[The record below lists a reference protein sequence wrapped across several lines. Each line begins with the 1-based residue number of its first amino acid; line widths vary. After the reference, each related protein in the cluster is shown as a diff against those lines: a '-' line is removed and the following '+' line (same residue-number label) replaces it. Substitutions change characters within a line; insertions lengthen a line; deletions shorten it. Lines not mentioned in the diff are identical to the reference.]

1 MRKNEIPWRG
11 ISPPGDSFKSLNL
24 GSMIMNL
31 NLLSN
36 RIYVVKSLQAI
47 VAIIILW
54 NYNKKMLTPTVDSIS
69 SMSRS
74 FILDGVQQNPAY
86 YPTNTLTSVI
96 LIIFLFFFFLTRND
110 IISAIKSKQY
120 NHSKSVVGLVISL
133 TMIAIVSFSGLDFT
147 PAKGMPFI
155 LIGTPVILTLILVLD
170 DIDIIPNKLIPK
182 KHWIEKPYFQSIHP
196 WINTILIFIIFFS
209 MAINI
214 SFLPPIISSD
224 IPFFFSLV
232 LLVMALFVFFQISS
246 ESGKPLVHDRRT
258 STMILILGLP
268 LILYLTTRVLFLLE
282 NPDSV
287 TRERWD
293 LSWAFMDMKNTFEI
307 NAWPVQPDFPED
319 DRWMFLYAAIW
330 NSGRAT
336 VLSIVLCTILG
347 VIIGVTRLSSNKLA
361 SNLAT
366 IYVEV
371 FRNMPLAVLLFLI
384 MLQLGESLP
393 LFKDEANIAGWI
405 YYSNQGIFI
414 PKPETARIL
423 VAVAIIL
430 SLWGWSRYRDR
441 DGVDDSQEALA
452 KKTLIW
458 SLVLSISL
466 GIILTGDMSL
476 PNYVKPNE
484 SIPGTWN
491 IEDGSAFEITK
502 SFMALIIGLTLFT
515 AAVVA
520 EIVRGSIQSLP
531 RGQIEASIS
540 LGLSSYQRLRLVIL
554 PQALR
559 SMIPLLNSQY
569 MNVWKN
575 SSLAIIVA
583 YSDIF
588 YVIFVMM
595 NNVGKLIPL
604 FLLLLVIYQTGSLII
619 SGIMNF
625 FNARITRVKI

>member
-1 MRKNEIPWRG
+1 
-11 ISPPGDSFKSLNL
+11 
-24 GSMIMNL
+24 MNF
-31 NLLSN
+31 NHLSN
-36 RIYVVKSLQAI
+36 RINLLKSLQAI
-47 VAIIILW
+47 IAIIILW
-54 NYNKKMLTPTVDSIS
+54 TYNIKMLNPTVDSIS

-74 FILDGVQQNPAY
+74 FIVDGVQQNPAY
-86 YPTNTLTSVI
+86 YPTTTLSSITLVV
-96 LIIFLFFFFLTRND
+96 FLFFLFLTRND
-110 IISAIKSKQY
+110 ILPAIKSKKY
-120 NHSKSVVGLVISL
+120 NFSKSLAGLFITLIIIMMASL
-133 TMIAIVSFSGLDFT
+133 PGFDFS

-155 LIGTPVILTLILVLD
+155 LIGTPVILTLILALEDTDLVQ
-170 DIDIIPNKLIPK
+170 LIPQK
-182 KHWIEKPYFQSIHP
+182 SWMEKSSFQSIHP
-196 WINTILIFIIFFS
+196 WINSMLIFIIFIS

-224 IPFFFSLV
+224 IPFFFSLI
-232 LLVMALFVFFQISS
+232 LLATTLFVFFQISS
-246 ESGKPLVHDRRT
+246 ESGNPLVHDRRT
-258 STMILILGLP
+258 STLILLIGLP
-268 LILYLTTRVLFLLE
+268 LILYLTTRILFLLQ

-293 LSWAFMDMKNTFEI
+293 LSWSFMDMKNTFEI

-319 DRWMFLYAAIW
+319 DRWKFLYAAIW

-336 VLSIVLCTILG
+336 ILSIVFCTILG

-361 SNLAT
+361 SSLAT

-393 LFKDEANIAGWI
+393 LFQDEANIAGWI
-405 YYSNQGIFI
+405 YYSNQGIYI
-414 PKPETARIL
+414 PRPETARIL
-423 VAVAIIL
+423 VAVAIVF
-430 SLWGWSRYRDR
+430 SLWAWGRYRDR

-466 GIILTGDMSL
+466 GILLTGDMSL
-476 PNYVKPNE
+476 PNYVKPNQG
-484 SIPGTWN
+484 IPGSWN
-491 IEDGSAFEITK
+491 IEEGSAFEITK
-502 SFMALIIGLTLFT
+502 SFLALIIGLTLFT

-520 EIVRGSIQSLP
+520 EIVRGSIQALP

-625 FNARITRVKI
+625 YNARVTRVKI

>member
-1 MRKNEIPWRG
+1 
-11 ISPPGDSFKSLNL
+11 
-24 GSMIMNL
+24 MNL
-31 NLLSN
+31 NHLSN
-36 RIYVVKSLQAI
+36 QINIVKSLQAI

-74 FILDGVQQNPAY
+74 FFVDGVQQNPAY
-86 YPTNTLTSVI
+86 YPTNILVSVTLMV
-96 LIIFLFFFFLTRND
+96 FLFFFFLTRND
-110 IISAIKSKQY
+110 IIPEIKSKQY
-120 NHSKSVVGLVISL
+120 NLSKSISGLVISL
-133 TMIAIVSFSGLDFT
+133 IMIAIVSFSGLDFT

-170 DIDIIPNKLIPK
+170 DIVIIPNTLIPK
-182 KHWIEKPYFQSIHP
+182 KNWIEKPSFQSIYP
-196 WINTILIFIIFFS
+196 WINSIIIFIIFIS
-209 MAINI
+209 MATNI

-224 IPFFFSLV
+224 LPFFFSLV
-232 LLVMALFVFFQISS
+232 LLAMTLFVFYQISS

-268 LILYLTTRVLFLLE
+268 LILYLTIRILFLLE

-293 LSWAFMDMKNTFEI
+293 LSWSFMDMKNTFEI

-393 LFKDEANIAGWI
+393 LFKDEANFAGWI

-414 PKPETARIL
+414 PKPETSRIL
-423 VAVAIIL
+423 IAVAIVL

-441 DGVDDSQEALA
+441 DGIDDSQEALA

-466 GIILTGDMSL
+466 GILLTGDMSL

>member
-1 MRKNEIPWRG
+1 
-11 ISPPGDSFKSLNL
+11 
-24 GSMIMNL
+24 MNL
-31 NLLSN
+31 NYLSN
-36 RIYVVKSLQAI
+36 RINFLKSLQAI
-47 VAIIILW
+47 IAIIILW
-54 NYNKKMLTPTVDSIS
+54 KYNTKMLNPTVDSIS

-74 FILDGVQQNPAY
+74 YFTNGVQQNPAY
-86 YPTNTLTSVI
+86 YSPNTLSSII
-96 LIIFLFFFFLTRND
+96 LIVFLFFLFLTRND
-110 IISAIKSKQY
+110 ILPAIKSKKY
-120 NHSKSVVGLVISL
+120 NFSKSLAGLFITL
-133 TMIAIVSFSGLDFT
+133 IILLMVSRPEFDFS

-155 LIGTPVILTLILVLD
+155 LIGTPVMLTLILALE
-170 DIDIIPNKLIPK
+170 DIDLVKLVPQK
-182 KHWIEKPYFQSIHP
+182 SWMEKSSFQSIHP
-196 WINTILIFIIFFS
+196 WINTILIFVIFIS
-209 MAINI
+209 MSINI

-224 IPFFFSLV
+224 IPFFLSII
-232 LLVMALFVFFQISS
+232 LLAMALFVFIQIYS
-246 ESGKPLVHDRRT
+246 ESGNPLVHDRRN
-258 STMILILGLP
+258 STMILIIALP
-268 LILYLTTRVLFLLE
+268 LILYLTTRLLFLLK

-293 LSWAFMDMKNTFEI
+293 LSWSFMDMKNTFEI
-307 NAWPVQPDFPED
+307 NAWPIQPDFPDD
-319 DRWMFLYAAIW
+319 DRWKFLYAAIL

-336 VLSIVLCTILG
+336 ILSIVFCTILG
-347 VIIGVTRLSSNKLA
+347 VLIGVTRLSSNKLA
-361 SNLAT
+361 SSLAT
-366 IYVEV
+366 VYVEV

-393 LFKDEANIAGWI
+393 LFQDEANIAGWI

-414 PKPETARIL
+414 PRPETARML
-423 VAVAIIL
+423 MAVAIVL

-441 DGVDDSQEALA
+441 EGVDDSEEALA

-458 SLVLSISL
+458 SLTLSICL

-484 SIPGTWN
+484 GIPGSWN

-502 SFMALIIGLTLFT
+502 SFLALIIGLTLFT

-520 EIVRGSIQSLP
+520 EIVRGSIQALP

-540 LGLSSYQRLRLVIL
+540 LGLSSFQRLRLVIL

-625 FNARITRVKI
+625 FNSRVTRVKI

>member
-1 MRKNEIPWRG
+1 
-11 ISPPGDSFKSLNL
+11 
-24 GSMIMNL
+24 MNL
-31 NLLSN
+31 NQLSN
-36 RIYVVKSLQAI
+36 RINIVKSLQAI

-74 FILDGVQQNPAY
+74 FFVDEVQQNPAY
-86 YPTNTLTSVI
+86 YPTNTLVSVI
-96 LIIFLFFFFLTRND
+96 LMVFLSFFFLTRND
-110 IISAIKSKQY
+110 IMSTVKSKQY
-120 NHSKSVVGLVISL
+120 NHSKSVSGLVISL
-133 TMIAIVSFSGLDFT
+133 IMVALVSFSGLDFT
-147 PAKGMPFI
+147 PAKGIPFI

-182 KHWIEKPYFQSIHP
+182 ENWIEKPFFQLIHP
-196 WINTILIFIIFFS
+196 WINSFIIFIIFIS
-209 MAINI
+209 MTINI

-232 LLVMALFVFFQISS
+232 LLAMTLFVFVQISS

-258 STMILILGLP
+258 STMILILALP
-268 LILYLTTRVLFLLE
+268 LILYLTIRILFLLE

-307 NAWPVQPDFPED
+307 NAWPVQPEFPED

-414 PKPETARIL
+414 PKPETSRIL
-423 VAVAIIL
+423 MAVAIVL

-441 DGVDDSQEALA
+441 DGIDDSQEALA

-466 GIILTGDMSL
+466 GILLTGDMSI

-491 IEDGSAFEITK
+491 IEDGSSFEITK
-502 SFMALIIGLTLFT
+502 SFLALIIGLTLFT

>member
-1 MRKNEIPWRG
+1 
-11 ISPPGDSFKSLNL
+11 
-24 GSMIMNL
+24 
-31 NLLSN
+31 
-36 RIYVVKSLQAI
+36 VKSLQAI

-74 FILDGVQQNPAY
+74 FFVDGVQQNPAY
-86 YPTNTLTSVI
+86 YPTNILVSVTLMV
-96 LIIFLFFFFLTRND
+96 FLFFFFLTRND
-110 IISAIKSKQY
+110 IIPEIKSKRY
-120 NHSKSVVGLVISL
+120 NLSKSVSGLVISL
-133 TMIAIVSFSGLDFT
+133 IMIAIVSFSGLDFT

-170 DIDIIPNKLIPK
+170 DIVIIPNTLIPK
-182 KHWIEKPYFQSIHP
+182 KNWIEKPSFQSIYP
-196 WINTILIFIIFFS
+196 WINSIIIFIIFIS
-209 MAINI
+209 MATNI

-232 LLVMALFVFFQISS
+232 LLAMTLFVFYQISS

-268 LILYLTTRVLFLLE
+268 LILYLTIRILFLLE

-293 LSWAFMDMKNTFEI
+293 LSWSFMDMKNTFEI

-393 LFKDEANIAGWI
+393 LFKDEANFAGWI

-414 PKPETARIL
+414 PKPETSRIL
-423 VAVAIIL
+423 IAVAIVL

-441 DGVDDSQEALA
+441 DGIDDSQEALA

-466 GIILTGDMSL
+466 GILLTGDMSL

>member
-1 MRKNEIPWRG
+1 
-11 ISPPGDSFKSLNL
+11 
-24 GSMIMNL
+24 MNF
-31 NLLSN
+31 NHLSN
-36 RIYVVKSLQAI
+36 RINLLKSLQAI
-47 VAIIILW
+47 IAIIILW
-54 NYNKKMLTPTVDSIS
+54 TYNIKMLNPTVDSIS

-74 FILDGVQQNPAY
+74 FIVDGVQQNPAY
-86 YPTNTLTSVI
+86 YPTTTLSSITLVV
-96 LIIFLFFFFLTRND
+96 FLFFLFLTRND
-110 IISAIKSKQY
+110 ILPAIKSKKY
-120 NHSKSVVGLVISL
+120 NFSKSLAGLFITLIIIMMASL
-133 TMIAIVSFSGLDFT
+133 PGFDFS

-155 LIGTPVILTLILVLD
+155 LIGTPVILTLILALEDTDLVQ
-170 DIDIIPNKLIPK
+170 LIPQK
-182 KHWIEKPYFQSIHP
+182 SWMEKSSFQSIHP
-196 WINTILIFIIFFS
+196 WINSMLIFIIFIS

-224 IPFFFSLV
+224 IPFFFSLI
-232 LLVMALFVFFQISS
+232 LLATTLFVFFQISS
-246 ESGKPLVHDRRT
+246 ESGNPLVHDRRT
-258 STMILILGLP
+258 STLILLIGLP
-268 LILYLTTRVLFLLE
+268 LILYMTTRLLFLLQ

-293 LSWAFMDMKNTFEI
+293 LSWSFMDMKNTFEI

-319 DRWMFLYAAIW
+319 DRWKFLYAAIW

-336 VLSIVLCTILG
+336 LLSIVFCTILG

-361 SNLAT
+361 SSLAT

-393 LFKDEANIAGWI
+393 LFMDEANIAGWI
-405 YYSNQGIFI
+405 YYSNQGIYI
-414 PKPETARIL
+414 PRPETARIL
-423 VAVAIIL
+423 VAVAIVF
-430 SLWGWSRYRDR
+430 SLWAWGRYRDR

-466 GIILTGDMSL
+466 GILLTGDMSL
-476 PNYVKPNE
+476 PNYVKPNQG
-484 SIPGTWN
+484 IPGSWN
-491 IEDGSAFEITK
+491 IEEGSAFEITK
-502 SFMALIIGLTLFT
+502 SFLALIIGLTLFT

-520 EIVRGSIQSLP
+520 EIVRGSIQALP

-625 FNARITRVKI
+625 YNARVTRVKI

>member
-1 MRKNEIPWRG
+1 
-11 ISPPGDSFKSLNL
+11 
-24 GSMIMNL
+24 MIMNL

-133 TMIAIVSFSGLDFT
+133 TMIAIVSLSGLDFT

-466 GIILTGDMSL
+466 GILLTGDMSL

-502 SFMALIIGLTLFT
+502 SFLALIIGLTLFT

>member
-1 MRKNEIPWRG
+1 
-11 ISPPGDSFKSLNL
+11 
-24 GSMIMNL
+24 MNF
-31 NLLSN
+31 NHLSN
-36 RIYVVKSLQAI
+36 RINLLKSLQAI
-47 VAIIILW
+47 IAILILW
-54 NYNKKMLTPTVDSIS
+54 TYNIKMLNPTVDSIS

-74 FILDGVQQNPAY
+74 FIVDGVQQNPAY
-86 YPTNTLTSVI
+86 YPTTTLSSVI
-96 LIIFLFFFFLTRND
+96 LMVFLFFLFLTRNE
-110 IISAIKSKQY
+110 ILPAIQSKKY
-120 NHSKSVVGLVISL
+120 NFSKSLAGLFITLIIIIMTSL
-133 TMIAIVSFSGLDFT
+133 PGFDFS

-155 LIGTPVILTLILVLD
+155 LIGTPVILTLLLAVE
-170 DIDIIPNKLIPK
+170 DIDLVKLVPQK
-182 KHWIEKPYFQSIHP
+182 SWMEKSSFQSIHP
-196 WINTILIFIIFFS
+196 WINSVLIFIIFMT
-209 MAINI
+209 MAVNI
-214 SFLPPIISSD
+214 SFLPPMISSN
-224 IPFFFSLV
+224 IPFFFSLI
-232 LLVMALFVFFQISS
+232 LLAAALLVFFQISS
-246 ESGKPLVHDRRT
+246 ESGNPLVHDRRI
-258 STMILILGLP
+258 STLILIIGLP
-268 LILYLTTRVLFLLE
+268 LILYITTRLLFLLQ

-293 LSWAFMDMKNTFEI
+293 LSWSFMDMKNTFEI
-307 NAWPVQPDFPED
+307 NAWPIQPDFPED
-319 DRWMFLYAAIW
+319 DRWKFLYAAIW

-336 VLSIVLCTILG
+336 LLSIVLCTILG

-361 SNLAT
+361 SSLAT

-393 LFKDEANIAGWI
+393 LFMDEANIAGWI
-405 YYSNQGIFI
+405 YYSNQGIYI
-414 PKPETARIL
+414 PRPETARIL
-423 VAVAIIL
+423 MAVAIVF
-430 SLWGWSRYRDR
+430 SLWAWGRYRDR

-466 GIILTGDMSL
+466 GILLTGDMSI

-484 SIPGTWN
+484 NIPGTWN

-520 EIVRGSIQSLP
+520 EIVRGSIQALP

-625 FNARITRVKI
+625 YNARVTRVKI